1 MIPILVLA
9 LGTFL
14 LRYLPWRG
22 ERGPSPGQAG
32 PALVVALFLV
42 SAFGPPPSW
51 LWAKT
56 LAALWVVFLTWR
68 LSRHLG
74 LSVLLGMAAYA
85 LF

>member
-9 LGTFL
+9 LGTLL

-32 PALVVALFLV
+32 PALAVALFLV

-56 LAALWVVFLTWR
+56 LAALLVVSLAFR
-68 LSRHLG
+68 LSRRLG

>member
-1 MIPILVLA
+1 
-9 LGTFL
+9 
-14 LRYLPWRG
+14 
-22 ERGPSPGQAG
+22 
-32 PALVVALFLV
+32 VVALFLV

-56 LAALWVVFLTWR
+56 LAALCVVFLAWR